1 MAADE
6 LIDDGE
12 LEPEEDS
19 EQEPTGGGRF
29 SKLPLI
35 AVGLVV
41 ALVVVIGA
49 HGLMVSNR
57 IESHT
62 ATPEVDDED
71 AQNRARLK
79 ALEVP
84 VPAATPPLM
93 PQAAL
98 IPQQVEQPIM
108 AQQPRAQRTPSEDEK
123 WRHDQLM
130 LARQAQPLVKIVHDH
145 STLEVAQTRGQGDI
159 AGART
164 GAAITLH
171 PPAAPYSVMAGSIVP
186 ALLINGIN
194 SDIPGQIVAQV
205 SQNVFDTATGKSL
218 LIPQGSRLIGDYGG
232 AISGVP
238 RIRIDFKR
246 LILPD
251 TSSKDLP
258 LMPGGDQGGYAG
270 ITGDVNNHYAATFG
284 TTAVMALIGAAQAV
298 GTMAAFGN
306 NTTSGPYGSYQQP
319 NQWATASQ
327 TAGQGAT
334 IQFSNLGTEM
344 ARRGLNRPPTIVI
357 PPGALINVI
366 ITADL
371 QMPGP
376 YRD

>member
-1 MAADE
+1 MPADE

-12 LEPEEDS
+12 LEPEDET

-41 ALVVVIGA
+41 AIVVVIGA
-49 HGLMVSNR
+49 HGLIANNR
-57 IESHT
+57 IESQT
-62 ATPEVDDED
+62 ATPAVDDDD

-84 VPAATPPLM
+84 VPAATPTLM
-93 PQAAL
+93 PQAAV
-98 IPQQVEQPIM
+98 IPQQAEQPM
-108 AQQPRAQRTPSEDEK
+108 VAEQPRAQRTPSDDEK

-130 LARQAQPLVKIVHDH
+130 LARQAPPMVKTVHDH
-145 STLEVAQTRGQGDI
+145 SALEVAQAGSNGTSAYPQGV
-159 AGART
+159 
-164 GAAITLH
+164 TLH
-171 PPAAPYSVMAGSIVP
+171 PPAAPYSVMAGSIVA
-186 ALLINGIN
+186 ALLITGIN
-194 SDIPGQIVAQV
+194 SDIPGPIVAQV

-218 LIPQGSRLIGDYGG
+218 LIPQGSRLIGDYGS

-246 LILPD
+246 LIFPD
-251 TSSKDLP
+251 TSSMDLP

-270 ITGDVNNHYAATFG
+270 ITGNVNNHYAATFG

-306 NTTSGPYGSYQQP
+306 NTVSGPYGSYEQP
-319 NQWATASQ
+319 NQWQMASQ
-327 TAGQGAT
+327 TAGQGST
-334 IQFSNLGTEM
+334 VQFSNLGTEM
-344 ARRGLNRPPTIVI
+344 ARRGLNRPPTIII
-357 PPGALINVI
+357 PAGALFNVI

-371 QMPGP
+371 QMPAP
-376 YRD
+376 YKE